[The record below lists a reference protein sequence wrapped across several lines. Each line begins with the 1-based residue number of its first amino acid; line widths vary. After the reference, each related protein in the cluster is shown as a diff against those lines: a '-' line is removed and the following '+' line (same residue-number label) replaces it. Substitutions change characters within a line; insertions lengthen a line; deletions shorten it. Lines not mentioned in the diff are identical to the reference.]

1 MNNRKI
7 LEDVYRDFFESDI
20 KLEEKE
26 NKSNSE
32 NIPTL
37 DNVFI
42 TEESKILLNKIV
54 KYMIDYNKENEKNYL
69 TFNVAIRSSDKT
81 TIDSVIN
88 YLYYYSKE
96 NNYIDSN
103 NNKKVSLYEIEKEN
117 DINEIYNNNGFICIN
132 DLDAINM
139 NDPAFLKKFFN
150 NFISRLNDKKIT
162 IISSNDVKGFL
173 LNDKTLEDMFSF
185 VIEEEKPQVSDIY
198 NIVLE
203 KINNMNLDISV
214 KLLDYISN
222 TYPNYDDTYTNYI
235 DKLFKYITFNKDV
248 PQEEKVKTNEEL
260 FKELDELVGL
270 KKVKE
275 SFKDLVN
282 LITLK
287 NKTKEDLKINDINL
301 HMVFLGNPGTGKTTV
316 ARLVSNILYNLKYI
330 KQNKLIEVTA
340 KDLIAEYVGQTS
352 IKTKNVIEKALGGV
366 LFIDEAYQLSTKD
379 NQNSYNADAIATLIK
394 EMEDKRDDLVVIF
407 AGYTKE
413 MNDFLDSNSG
423 IVSRIGY
430 TLTFDDYTTKEL
442 IDIFKVFSNKA
453 GFILEDDALKELE
466 KIIDENRNMK
476 NFGNARFVRNVFE
489 KTIINHAKNT
499 KNNKNKTILKTITKK
514 DITI

>member
-20 KLEEKE
+20 KIDKQETNNINED
-26 NKSNSE
+26 
-32 NIPTL
+32 IPTL

-42 TEESKILLNKIV
+42 KEESKLLLQKIV
-54 KYMIDYNKENEKNYL
+54 KYMNDYNNEIEKNYL
-69 TFNVAIRSSDKT
+69 TFNIAIKSMDKT
-81 TIDSVIN
+81 TIDSIIN
-88 YLYYYSKE
+88 YLYYYSK
-96 NNYIDSN
+96 NYNYIDKTSL
-103 NNKKVSLYEIEKEN
+103 KKLSLYDIEKEN
-117 DINEIYNNNGFICIN
+117 DINDIYINNGFICIDELN
-132 DLDAINM
+132 AINM
-139 NDPAFLKKFFN
+139 KDSSFLKKFFN
-150 NFISRLNDKKIT
+150 NFIERLNDKKLT
-162 IISSNDVKGFL
+162 IISSNNIKEFL
-173 LNDKTLEDMFSF
+173 LNDNSLEDLFSF
-185 VIEEEKPQVSDIY
+185 VIEEEKPQINDIY
-198 NIVLE
+198 NIMLE
-203 KINNMNLDISV
+203 KVDNMNIDINV

-222 TYPNYDDTYTNYI
+222 TYPNYEDTYTSYI
-235 DKLFKYITFNKDV
+235 NKLFKYISFNKDV
-248 PQEEKVKTNEEL
+248 PQIENVKSNEEI

-287 NKTKEDLKINDINL
+287 NKTKDDLKINDINL

-316 ARLVSNILYNLKYI
+316 ARLVSNILYNLNYI

-352 IKTKNVIEKALGGV
+352 IKTENVIQKALGGV

-379 NQNSYNADAIATLIK
+379 NQNSYNSDAIATLIK

-442 IDIFKVFSNKA
+442 IDIFKVFSTKA
-453 GFILEDDALKELE
+453 GFIIEEDALKELE

-499 KNNKNKTILKTITKK
+499 KNTKNKTILKTITKK